1 MLRVRQRQ
9 RRSCDGVSRG
19 DVAFGHTVSVEVYC
33 FSVRI
38 HRVPVRIYSRS
49 CISDW
54 RLVSYTCSWV
64 GCVGSGESRGW
75 VIHVATKC
83 DLDAMILV
91 VDCTVCTNSRVGGY
105 LSLSGV
111 EARYIIVVLRLH
123 ALVEADNSSPS

>member
-1 MLRVRQRQ
+1 MYPDRK
-9 RRSCDGVSRG
+9 
-19 DVAFGHTVSVEVYC
+19 AVYLDAHC
-33 FSVRI
+33 M
-38 HRVPVRIYSRS
+38 
-49 CISDW
+49 
-54 RLVSYTCSWV
+54 